1 MTLYDWPRAAA
12 FGRVVPKKKIY
23 ENAGANAALKRRF
36 AGELGRIAWSYKLS
50 PETINLERTK
60 RVTEIQ
66 VFGVEARVA
75 EPHRDVLR
83 AIDLAIPS
91 SLILELTFRD
101 RVRTCAAYKRPSE
114 AGGSAK
120 VVGDIFMGEWLP
132 VDAPRAPL
140 PVALDMDALYERLLF
155 PLLEEH
161 SARLVRDAGV
171 AESAPRSGRDRP
183 GRVRRDQETENR
195 AAASA
200 AENGVALPAASAA
213 RTGEIGDGAQEID
226 GFESHSPME
235 DGSAFPKA
243 RVGNLE
249 ERLEGAGNIR
259 VKAREV
265 ERLEARLKRERQFNR
280 RVEINAELRAA
291 RRELERLWQG

>member
-23 ENAGANAALKRRF
+23 EHSGANAALKRRF
-36 AGELGRIAWSYKLS
+36 ASELGRIVWSHKLS

-60 RVTEIQ
+60 RVSEIQ

-83 AIDLAIPS
+83 AIDLSIPS

-101 RVRTCAAYKRPSE
+101 RVRTCAAYKRTSE

-155 PLLEEH
+155 PLVEEH

-171 AESAPRSGRDRP
+171 AESAPRSGRDRS
-183 GRVRRDQETENR
+183 GRVRRRPETESR
-195 AAASA
+195 VAASA
-200 AENGVALPAASAA
+200 AENGASLPAAPAA
-213 RTGEIGDGAQEID
+213 RAGGIGDGEREAER
-226 GFESHSPME
+226 FESQSAME
-235 DGSAFPKA
+235 DGAAFPKA
-243 RVGNLE
+243 RVGKLE
-249 ERLEGAGNIR
+249 ERLEGAGKVR